1 MPGAAENDEAIK
13 FRPGADTAENDKTT
27 KFRPGADAAANVGP
41 TKFRSGTESDFK
53 GVLSVIT
60 HKKAH

>member
-41 TKFRSGTESDFK
+41 PSQLLQGFCQS
-53 GVLSVIT
+53 
-60 HKKAH
+60 